1 MTNGRVWLLG
11 GIAALVAFAL
21 GWLAAAWWAGLL
33 AALVIGAVVAV
44 TARRGFDQRV
54 PARGV
59 PGRLRASM
67 RRVMGD
73 GSRAR

>member
-21 GWLAAAWWAGLL
+21 GWLVAAWWAGLL

-44 TARRGFDQRV
+44 TARKGFDQRV
-54 PARGV
+54 AARGL
-59 PGRLRASM
+59 PGRLRASLG
-67 RRVMGD
+67 RVLGGGD
-73 GSRAR
+73 HAR